1 MTELNFSAIGD
12 ENSDVQAFADILEV
26 FQKESGVVTHLSRL
40 PWERAWPSLLMHAIE
55 AKGAD
60 ISQVGTTWASTLA
73 ALDSLRS
80 FGETEIRSLGGPL
93 VFAPAAWQTVRVEGR
108 GEVWAIPWS
117 VYTFVIFYRRDLF
130 KAAGIDETI
139 AFSSPATMLEA
150 FASLQKRDVVPW
162 VITTKSPYLDI
173 PHIASSWARAYGGEL
188 ISADGK
194 RAMFNT
200 PQARQGLVEFFE
212 LYRYIPPRFHGSDYE
227 TSFEQFFQGKTAVLI
242 AGAEAYSEAIL
253 TNMMTDEI
261 RDSIG
266 VASVPGISWI
276 GGDHLVIWKTI
287 RTDPEKELAA
297 VELVRTLTSIENQIR
312 IQRETTILPARLEAY
327 SQLEFQPEGMRT
339 ILEDILQT
347 ARPHPTVRLWHRIES
362 MLVEMLG
369 NITNAVIRFPDQ
381 KVKDIVEAKLDE
393 YEKRFT
399 IMIGG

>member
-1 MTELNFSAIGD
+1 
-12 ENSDVQAFADILEV
+12 
-26 FQKESGVVTHLSRL
+26 
-40 PWERAWPSLLMHAIE
+40 
-55 AKGAD
+55 
-60 ISQVGTTWASTLA
+60 
-73 ALDSLRS
+73 
-80 FGETEIRSLGGPL
+80 
-93 VFAPAAWQTVRVEGR
+93 
-108 GEVWAIPWS
+108 
-117 VYTFVIFYRRDLF
+117 
-130 KAAGIDETI
+130 
-139 AFSSPATMLEA
+139 
-150 FASLQKRDVVPW
+150 VVPW

-253 TNMMTDEI
+253 TNTMTDEI

-287 RTDPEKELAA
+287 RTDPEKEQAA
-297 VELVRTLTSIENQIR
+297 VELIRTLTSIENQIR